1 MPRSRHTPRKAPA
14 PPRRFTPPPRKITPP
29 PIPPAVRRKQIR
41 RGY

>member
-1 MPRSRHTPRKAPA
+1 MAHPQRLPRKAPM
-14 PPRRFTPPPRKITPP
+14 PRRKFTPPPRKVSPP

>member
-1 MPRSRHTPRKAPA
+1 MPRSRHTSRKVPQ
-14 PPRRFTPPPRKITPP
+14 PPRRFTPAPRKIAPP

>member
-1 MPRSRHTPRKAPA
+1 MSRSHHTARKGPP

-29 PIPPAVRRKQIR
+29 PIPRGVRQKQIR

>member
-1 MPRSRHTPRKAPA
+1 MSQSRHLPRKVPTQ
-14 PPRRFTPPPRKITPP
+14 RRKFQPPPRKVSPP

>member
-1 MPRSRHTPRKAPA
+1 MPRSRQTQRKAPQPA
-14 PPRRFTPPPRKITPP
+14 RRFTPPPRKITPP